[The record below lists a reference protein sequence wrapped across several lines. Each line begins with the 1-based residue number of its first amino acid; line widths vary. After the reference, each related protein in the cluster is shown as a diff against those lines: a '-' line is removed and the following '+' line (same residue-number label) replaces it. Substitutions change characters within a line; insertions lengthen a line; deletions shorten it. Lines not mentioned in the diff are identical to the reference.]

1 VLSIDPGTGALTSV
15 PGSPFGPMH
24 SCGFVAADPSG
35 PYVYAGTAL
44 ETANTPATVFVL
56 SMDQATGALA
66 PIGETTIPSKLGV
79 SFIALT
85 H

>member
-1 VLSIDPGTGALTSV
+1 
-15 PGSPFGPMH
+15 MH

-35 PYVYAGTAL
+35 PYVYVGSAL
-44 ETANTPATVFVL
+44 ETLNTPATVSVL
-56 SMDQATGALA
+56 SLDQATGALA
-66 PIGETTIPSKLGV
+66 PIGETTIPGTLGV